1 MVYQIYWIHLKG
13 GAVVRIPEP
22 YDQEKGLVEAYRQ
35 AADTDVLQLGDA
47 AAGFCYILRKN
58 ILFIRTGDVME
69 V

>member
-13 GAVVRIPEP
+13 GAAVRIPEP

-35 AADTDVLQLGDA
+35 AADTDVLRLGDA
-47 AAGFCYILRKN
+47 ADRKS
-58 ILFIRTGDVME
+58 V